1 MFSWLLP
8 RCLITKINQNM
19 NIGENL
25 YMEHAFNTY
34 LNAISIGKHFRC
46 FHNVTIGGKEAKI
59 PVVGDNVIVSCG
71 KFCS

>member
-1 MFSWLLP
+1 MWLLSKLP
-8 RCLITKINQNM
+8 VFQAVNTWCPNFRTLT
-19 NIGENL
+19 
-25 YMEHAFNTY
+25 EHAFNTY